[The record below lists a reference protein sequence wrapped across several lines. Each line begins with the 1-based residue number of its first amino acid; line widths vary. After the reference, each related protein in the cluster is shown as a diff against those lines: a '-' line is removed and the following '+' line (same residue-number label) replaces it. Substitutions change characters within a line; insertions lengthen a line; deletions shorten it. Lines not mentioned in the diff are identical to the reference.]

1 MEITLRDSVFFTG
14 GWAMQLF
21 LQNLIGGLQ
30 IGSIYALIALGYTMV
45 YGIVK
50 LINFAHGDIM
60 MVASYAVFW
69 VTSTTLA
76 TALSSTNPTL
86 NAVLAVLFAIVVCVV
101 LGVLM
106 DRVAYKPLRNAP
118 RISALIT
125 AIGISLALEISA
137 QLIFGSGQ
145 VTFPTLIPKIAL
157 FKVGRK
163 PVYLL
168 EVLTLVVSIVLMIGL
183 QAFVKNTRTGKAMRA
198 VSEDMGAAK
207 LMGVNVDTTISI
219 TFAIGCA
226 LAAIAAVLY
235 AQKVVY
241 VKPLLG
247 SMPGLKAFVAAVLG
261 GIGIIPGAVLG
272 GFLIGIA
279 ETFLKYYASEYV
291 DAMVFGI
298 LILVLL
304 FKPSGILGKKT
315 REKV

>member
-1 MEITLRDSVFFTG
+1 
-14 GWAMQLF
+14 MQLV

-30 IGSIYALIALGYTMV
+30 MGSIYALIALGYTMV

-50 LINFAHGDIM
+50 LINFAHGDVM
-60 MVASYAVFW
+60 MVCSSVVYW
-69 VTSTTLA
+69 VMTTTLV
-76 TALSSTNPTL
+76 TALSQTNP
-86 NAVLAVLFAIVVCVV
+86 AIAIVLAVLVAIVFCIA

-106 DRVAYKPLRNAP
+106 DKVAYKPLRKAP

-125 AIGISLALEISA
+125 AIGISLALQITA

-145 VTFPTLIPKIAL
+145 IKFPNIIPDITL

-163 PVYLL
+163 PVKLL
-168 EVLTLVVSIVLMIGL
+168 EILTLIISLALMVGL
-183 QAFVKNTRTGKAMRA
+183 QSFVRNTRTGKAMRA
-198 VSEDMGAAK
+198 VSEDQGAAQ
-207 LMGVNVDTTISI
+207 LMGIDVNRIISV
-219 TFAIGCA
+219 TFAIGCG
-226 LAAIAAVLY
+226 LAAVGAIFY
-235 AQKVVY
+235 AQKVSY
-241 VKPLLG
+241 IRPLLG

-261 GIGIIPGAVLG
+261 GIGSIPGAVLG
-272 GFLIGIA
+272 GFIIGIA
-279 ETFLKYYASEYV
+279 ETFMKYYASEYV

>member
-1 MEITLRDSVFFTG
+1 
-14 GWAMQLF
+14 MQLF

-60 MVASYAVFW
+60 MVGSYAVFW
-69 VTSTTLA
+69 VTTTTVV
-76 TALSSTNPTL
+76 TALS
-86 NAVLAVLFAIVVCVV
+86 AVHPALAATLAVLFAVVFCVV

-125 AIGISLALEISA
+125 AIGISLALQITA

-145 VTFPTLIPKIAL
+145 VTFPQMIPKIPL

-198 VSEDMGAAK
+198 VSEDLGAAK

-226 LAAIAAVLY
+226 LAAIGAMFY

-241 VKPLLG
+241 IKPLLG

-272 GFLIGIA
+272 GFIVGIS
-279 ETFLKYYASEYV
+279 ETFVKYYASEYV

-304 FKPSGILGKKT
+304 VKPSGILGKKT

>member
-1 MEITLRDSVFFTG
+1 
-14 GWAMQLF
+14 MQVF

-50 LINFAHGDIM
+50 LINFAHGDVM
-60 MVASYAVFW
+60 MVGSYAVFW
-69 VTSTTLA
+69 VTTTTLV
-76 TALSSTNPTL
+76 TALSSIHPAL
-86 NAVLAVLFAIVVCVV
+86 AAVFAVLFAIALCVA

-125 AIGISLALEISA
+125 AIGISLALQITA

-145 VTFPTLIPKIAL
+145 VTFPTLVPKVAL

-163 PVYLL
+163 PVQLL
-168 EVLTLVVSIVLMIGL
+168 EVLTFVVSIVLMIGL

-226 LAAIAAVLY
+226 LAAIGAMFY

-241 VKPLLG
+241 IKPLLG

-272 GFLIGIA
+272 GFIVGIA
-279 ETFLKYYASEYV
+279 ETFVKYYASEYV

-304 FKPSGILGKKT
+304 FKPSGLLGKKT

>member
-1 MEITLRDSVFFTG
+1 
-14 GWAMQLF
+14 MQLI

-30 IGSIYALIALGYTMV
+30 MGSIYALIALGYTMV

-50 LINFAHGDIM
+50 LINFAHGDVM
-60 MVASYAVFW
+60 MVGAYAVFW
-69 VTSTTLA
+69 VTTTTLVSGFA
-76 TALSSTNPTL
+76 QASPALA
-86 NAVLAVLFAIVVCVV
+86 AVFAVLFSVAFCVI

-106 DRVAYKPLRNAP
+106 DQIAYRPLRSAP

-125 AIGISLALEISA
+125 AIGISMALQIGA

-145 VTFPTLIPKIAL
+145 VKFPEIIPKVVL

-163 PVYLL
+163 PVQLL
-168 EVLTLVVSIVLMIGL
+168 EVLTMGISILLMIGL
-183 QAFVKNTRTGKAMRA
+183 QLFVKKTRTGRAMRA
-198 VSEDMGAAK
+198 VSEDQGAAQ
-207 LMGVNVDTTISI
+207 LMGVNVNRTISI

-226 LAAIAAVLY
+226 LAAVGAIFY
-235 AQKVVY
+235 AQKVIY

-272 GFLIGIA
+272 GFIIGIA
-279 ETFLKYYASEYV
+279 ETFMKYYASDYV
-291 DAMVFGI
+291 DALVFGI

-304 FKPSGILGKKT
+304 VKPSGILGKKT

>member
-1 MEITLRDSVFFTG
+1 
-14 GWAMQLF
+14 MQVF

-50 LINFAHGDIM
+50 LINFAHGDVM
-60 MVASYAVFW
+60 MVGSYAVFW
-69 VTSTTLA
+69 VTTTTLV
-76 TALSSTNPTL
+76 TALSSVHPAL
-86 NAVLAVLFAIVVCVV
+86 AAVFAVLFAVALCVG

-125 AIGISLALEISA
+125 AIGISLALQITA

-145 VTFPTLIPKIAL
+145 VTFPTLVPKIAL

-163 PVYLL
+163 PVQLL
-168 EVLTLVVSIVLMIGL
+168 EVLTFVVSIVLMIGL

-226 LAAIAAVLY
+226 LAAIGAVFY

-241 VKPLLG
+241 IKPLLG

-272 GFLIGIA
+272 GFIVGIA
-279 ETFLKYYASEYV
+279 ETFVKYYASEYV

-304 FKPSGILGKKT
+304 FKPSGLLGKKT